1 MKRLIAAVTV
11 LVVGAVLSPAA
22 MAQDVEEIT
31 DATLEHF
38 AALNAGDAD
47 AHVQHHLP
55 EVSSFDPDGGLLEVF
70 ESREQQSASWQDQ
83 FDAGFKFNFE
93 LRHLEVKVYGDAA
106 VVTGYVMGTVTS
118 PEGTTEQF
126 TTRRTAVLI
135 KQGGE
140 WKEAHAH
147 SSPLTVALPQ

>member
-1 MKRLIAAVTV
+1 MPTPTCNTTCPKSAV
-11 LVVGAVLSPAA
+11 S
-22 MAQDVEEIT
+22 
-31 DATLEHF
+31 TLT
-38 AALNAGDAD
+38 AG
-47 AHVQHHLP
+47 
-55 EVSSFDPDGGLLEVF
+55 SSRC
-70 ESREQQSASWQDQ
+70 S
-83 FDAGFKFNFE
+83 GFKFNFE